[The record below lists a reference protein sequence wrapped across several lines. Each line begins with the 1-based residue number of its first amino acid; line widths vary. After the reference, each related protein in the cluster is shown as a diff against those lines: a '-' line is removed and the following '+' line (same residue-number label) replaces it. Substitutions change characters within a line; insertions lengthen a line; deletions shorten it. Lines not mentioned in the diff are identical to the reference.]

1 LNIFSWQWRDE
12 RPWRA
17 APGRFLWAF
26 ALAVLLQISWGL
38 LRPAAEARPEDLPA
52 PPQVP
57 QLRLAGLN
65 DPIALA
71 KVLMI
76 WLQAF
81 DNQPGI
87 SIPFNQLDYARLIEW
102 LDRILALD
110 ERADYPLLAASRL
123 YSQVP
128 DDAKKRRMLEFVRE
142 KFLLA
147 PDRRWQW
154 LAHCIYVAKYQIKD
168 LELALDY
175 ARTLRRNAR
184 SPAVPFW
191 ARDMEV
197 YVLED
202 MGEIEAA
209 KVLIG
214 GLLENGEI
222 EDPAEIRFLRDRLDQ
237 LD

>member
-1 LNIFSWQWRDE
+1 MNIFSWQWRDE

-175 ARTLRRNAR
+175 ARTLQRNAR

>member
-1 LNIFSWQWRDE
+1 MNIFSWQWRDE

-214 GLLENGEI
+214 GLRENGEI

>member
-1 LNIFSWQWRDE
+1 M
-12 RPWRA
+12 
-17 APGRFLWAF
+17 WAF
-26 ALAVLLQISWGL
+26 ALAVLLQITWGF
-38 LRPAAEARPEDLPA
+38 LRPSAEAQAEDLPA
-52 PPQVP
+52 PPQGP
-57 QLRLAGLN
+57 QLRLAGLD

-71 KVLMI
+71 KVLML

-87 SIPFNQLDYARLIEW
+87 SIPFKQLDYTRLIEW

-110 ERADYPLLAASRL
+110 DRADYPLLAASRL

-147 PDRRWQW
+147 PDRRWRW
-154 LAHCIYVAKYQIKD
+154 LAHCIFVAKYQIKD

-175 ARTLRRNAR
+175 ARTLRQNAR

-202 MGEIEAA
+202 TGEIEAA

-214 GLLENGEI
+214 GLLEHEAI
-222 EDPAEIRFLRDRLDQ
+222 DDPAEIRFLQDRL
-237 LD
+237 LKLEEAP